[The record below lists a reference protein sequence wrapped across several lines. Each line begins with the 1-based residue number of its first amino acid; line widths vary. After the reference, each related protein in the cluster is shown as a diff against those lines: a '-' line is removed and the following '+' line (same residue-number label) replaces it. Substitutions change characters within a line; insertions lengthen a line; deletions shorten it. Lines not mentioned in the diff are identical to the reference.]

1 MPTTT
6 VPSDHGASDHGA
18 SDHGASGHGASGHGS
33 GLAAVFEPRRVA
45 LVGASDRPGSVGR
58 LLWDNLAGF
67 PGEVLPVCRAATVGG
82 KAAYADLRDVPG
94 QVDLAVIATP
104 AATVPGIIGAAAD
117 KGVRA
122 AVVLSAGFA
131 ETGDEGA
138 RLQADAVAAAR
149 AGGMRLVG
157 PNCFGVQNADLP
169 LNASIAAGTPR
180 GGGGVTI
187 VTQSG
192 SYGMAVHALGQDEG
206 LRVAKVFAAG
216 NKADITDAE
225 LLGYLRQDPDTR
237 VICLLLE
244 SVTDARRFFTEARQ
258 TTPRKPVI
266 AVVGGRTGAGQRAAV
281 SHTAALGTD
290 DAILDAALR
299 QAGVVRVRTGLQA
312 LDGARALAS
321 QPVPRGPRIA
331 VVTNSGGTG
340 VELTDLLADEG
351 LAVPELSGPLQ
362 DELRAL
368 LPEYGSARNPVDMTP
383 AWRLFTTV
391 YPAAIEMLA
400 RSGEVD
406 AVVPVLLQRSASPE
420 VAAAVRDAVGRLRAD
435 GVPVPVYVCWV
446 ASREADQHAEVL
458 REAGVPCFAWPER
471 TARAVGT
478 AVRCG
483 ERMGQNGPVAG
494 TAGRADGPGAGL
506 PVKGDV
512 PGAGLPV
519 RGDVPGAGAPADHPP
534 PGRFAVIGRRPPRP
548 TPRGELPAH
557 GLVGAVAARELL
569 VGAGIPV
576 IETIRCRSAETAVA
590 AAGRVGYPVVAKV
603 DHPELTH
610 KSDVGGVRLGLA
622 DEAAVREA
630 VAGLLGLAEG
640 AGVLLQRQHEGAELL
655 VGGLRDP
662 EFGPVVMAGLGGVLV
677 ETWRDVQLAVAPVSE
692 AEAVALLR
700 SLRGAA
706 IFGGLRG
713 HPAIDLGPVAAVI
726 VRVGE
731 LLADHPQI
739 SELDLNPV
747 LATETGCVA
756 VDWRIQIG

>member
-1 MPTTT
+1 MLSASGPGR
-6 VPSDHGASDHGA
+6 GASDHGA
-18 SDHGASGHGASGHGS
+18 SDHGGSGHGASGHGS
-33 GLAAVFEPRRVA
+33 GLAAVFAPRRVA

-58 LLWDNLAGF
+58 LLWDNLADF
-67 PGEVLPVCRAATVGG
+67 PGEVLPVCPAATVGG
-82 KAAYADLRDVPG
+82 ETAYADLRDVPG

-131 ETGDEGA
+131 ETGDVGA
-138 RLQADAVAAAR
+138 KLQADAVAAAR
-149 AGGMRLVG
+149 AGGVRLVG

-225 LLGYLRQDPDTR
+225 LLGYLREDPETR

-244 SVTDARRFFTEARQ
+244 SITDARRFFTEARQ
-258 TTPRKPVI
+258 TTPHKPVI

-290 DAILDAALR
+290 DAIRDAALR

-321 QPVPRGPRIA
+321 QPIPRGRRVA

-351 LAVPELSGPLQ
+351 LTIPELSGRLQ
-362 DELRAL
+362 DELRTL
-368 LPEYGSARNPVDMTP
+368 LPQYGSARNPVDMTP

-435 GVPVPVYVCWV
+435 EVPVPVYVCWV
-446 ASREADQHAEVL
+446 ASRDADQHADLL
-458 REAGVPCFAWPER
+458 RDAGVPCFAWPER
-471 TARAVGT
+471 TARAAGT

-483 ERMGQNGPVAG
+483 ERMERG
-494 TAGRADGPGAGL
+494 GPGAG
-506 PVKGDV
+506 PAAEPEV
-512 PGAGLPV
+512 PGAGAPV
-519 RGDVPGAGAPADHPP
+519 RGDVPGAGARADHRPP
-534 PGRFAVIGRRPPRP
+534 ERLAVIRRSPRP
-548 TPRGELPAH
+548 APRGELPAH
-557 GLVGAVAARELL
+557 GLVDAQVARELL
-569 VGAGIPV
+569 VSAGIPV
-576 IETIRCRSAETAVA
+576 ITTVRCRSAETAVA

-610 KSDVGGVRLGLA
+610 KSDVGGVRLGLD
-622 DEAAVREA
+622 DEAAVRAA
-630 VAGLLGLAEG
+630 VADLLGLAEG
-640 AGVLLQRQHEGAELL
+640 AGVLLQRQHEGFELL

-677 ETWRDVQLAVAPVSE
+677 EAWRDVQMAVAPVGE
-692 AEAVALLR
+692 ADAVALLR

-706 IFGGLRG
+706 IFNGLRG
-713 HPAIDLGPVAAVI
+713 SPPVDLAPVADVI
-726 VRVGE
+726 VRISDLMVGNPNI
-731 LLADHPQI
+731 A
-739 SELDLNPV
+739 ELDLNPV
-747 LATETGCVA
+747 LAGVTGCVA
-756 VDWRIQIG
+756 VDWRVVTG

>member
-1 MPTTT
+1 MLNASGPG
-6 VPSDHGASDHGA
+6 HGASGHGA
-18 SDHGASGHGASGHGS
+18 SDHGASGQGS
-33 GLAAVFEPRRVA
+33 GLAAVFAPRRIA

-58 LLWDNLAGF
+58 LLWDNLADF
-67 PGEVLPVCRAATVGG
+67 PGEVLPVCPAATVGG
-82 KAAYADLRDVPG
+82 ETAYADLRDVPG
-94 QVDLAVIATP
+94 EVDLAVIATP

-131 ETGDEGA
+131 ETGDVGA
-138 RLQADAVAAAR
+138 KLQADAVAAAR
-149 AGGMRLVG
+149 AGGVRLVG

-244 SVTDARRFFTEARQ
+244 SITDARRFFTEARQ
-258 TTPRKPVI
+258 TTPHKPVI

-290 DAILDAALR
+290 DAIRDAALR
-299 QAGVVRVRTGLQA
+299 QAGVIRVRTGLQA

-321 QPVPRGPRIA
+321 QPIPRGPRVA

-351 LAVPELSGPLQ
+351 LTIPELSGRLQ

-368 LPEYGSARNPVDMTP
+368 LPQYGSARNPVDMTP

-406 AVVPVLLQRSASPE
+406 AVVPVLLQRSASAE
-420 VAAAVRDAVGRLRAD
+420 VASAVRDAVLRLRAD

-446 ASREADQHAEVL
+446 APRDADRHADLL
-458 REAGVPCFAWPER
+458 RDAGVPCFAWPER

-483 ERMGQNGPVAG
+483 SRIGQS
-494 TAGRADGPGAGL
+494 
-506 PVKGDV
+506 V
-512 PGAGLPV
+512 PGAAAPAGS
-519 RGDVPGAGAPADHPP
+519 GVPRAGTPPLGAGPAAPAPAVHRPP
-534 PGRFAVIGRRPPRP
+534 ERSAVIRRPPRP
-548 TPRGELPAH
+548 VPRGELPAH

-569 VGAGIPV
+569 VEAGIPV
-576 IETIRCRSAETAVA
+576 IATVRCRSAETAVA

-622 DEAAVREA
+622 DEVAVREA
-630 VAGLLGLAEG
+630 VADLLGLAEG
-640 AGVLLQRQHEGAELL
+640 AGVLLQRQHEGVELL

-677 ETWRDVQLAVAPVSE
+677 ETWRDVQLAVAPVDE
-692 AEAVALLR
+692 AEAVGLLR

>member
-1 MPTTT
+1 MLSAGGPGDAADGHGAGGHGAD
-6 VPSDHGASDHGA
+6 DHGAD
-18 SDHGASGHGASGHGS
+18 DHGS

-45 LVGASDRPGSVGR
+45 LVGASDRPGSMGR
-58 LLWDNLAGF
+58 LLWDNLADF
-67 PGEVLPVCRAATVGG
+67 PGEVLPVCPAATVGG
-82 KAAYADLRDVPG
+82 RTAYADLRDVPG
-94 QVDLAVIATP
+94 EVDLAVIATP

-138 RLQADAVAAAR
+138 KLQAAAVAAAR
-149 AGGMRLVG
+149 AGGVRLVG

-169 LNASIAAGTPR
+169 LNASIAAGPPR

-225 LLGYLRQDPDTR
+225 LLGYLRQDPGTR

-244 SVTDARRFFTEARQ
+244 SITGARRFFTEACQ
-258 TTPRKPVI
+258 TTPLKPVI
-266 AVVGGRTGAGQRAAV
+266 AVVGGRTGAGRRAAV

-290 DAILDAALR
+290 DAVRDAALR

-312 LDGARALAS
+312 LDAARALAG

-351 LAVPELSGPLQ
+351 LAVPELSEPLQ
-362 DELRAL
+362 DGLRAL

-446 ASREADQHAEVL
+446 APREADQHAEVL

-483 ERMGQNGPVAG
+483 ERMRQSM
-494 TAGRADGPGAGL
+494 PGAG
-506 PVKGDV
+506 PAVKRDG
-512 PGAGLPV
+512 
-519 RGDVPGAGAPADHPP
+519 RGAGAPVKSDVPGVGTPADHRPP
-534 PGRFAVIGRRPPRP
+534 ERLAVIRRSPRLA
-548 TPRGELPAH
+548 PRGELPAR
-557 GLVGAVAARELL
+557 GLLDAQAARELL
-569 VGAGIPV
+569 VDAGIPV
-576 IETIRCRSAETAVA
+576 IATVRCRSAETAVA

-610 KSDVGGVRLGLA
+610 KSDVGGVRLGLD
-622 DEAAVREA
+622 DEAAVRAA
-630 VAGLLGLAEG
+630 VADLLGLADG
-640 AGVLLQRQHEGAELL
+640 AGVLLQRQHEGVELL

-677 ETWRDVQLAVAPVSE
+677 EAWRDIQMAVAPVGE

-706 IFGGLRG
+706 IFTGLRG
-713 HPAIDLGPVAAVI
+713 TPLVDLDAVADVI
-726 VRVGE
+726 IRISDLMVGNPG
-731 LLADHPQI
+731 LA
-739 SELDLNPV
+739 ELDLNPV
-747 LATETGCVA
+747 LAGVTGCVA
-756 VDWRIQIG
+756 VDWRVVAG

>member
-1 MPTTT
+1 MLNAGGPG
-6 VPSDHGASDHGA
+6 DGAGGDG
-18 SDHGASGHGASGHGS
+18 G
-33 GLAAVFEPRRVA
+33 GLAAIFEPHRVA

-58 LLWDNLAGF
+58 LLWDNLADF
-67 PGEVLPVCRAATVGG
+67 PGEVLPVCPAATVGG
-82 KAAYADLRDVPG
+82 RAAYADLRDVPG

-138 RLQADAVAAAR
+138 KLQADAVAAAR
-149 AGGMRLVG
+149 AGGVRLVG

-225 LLGYLRQDPDTR
+225 LLGYLRRDPDTR

-244 SVTDARRFFTEARQ
+244 SITDARRFFTEARQ
-258 TTPRKPVI
+258 TTPHKPVI
-266 AVVGGRTGAGQRAAV
+266 AVVGGRTGAGRRAAV

-290 DAILDAALR
+290 DAIRDAALR

-312 LDGARALAS
+312 LDAARALAS
-321 QPVPRGPRIA
+321 QPVPRGSRIA

-351 LAVPELSGPLQ
+351 LTVPELSGPLQ
-362 DELRAL
+362 DGLRAL
-368 LPEYGSARNPVDMTP
+368 LPAYGSARNPVDMTP
-383 AWRLFTTV
+383 AWQLFTTV
-391 YPAAIEMLA
+391 YPAAIELLA

-406 AVVPVLLQRSASPE
+406 AVVPVLLQRSASAE
-420 VAAAVRDAVGRLRAD
+420 VASVVRDAVGRLRAD
-435 GVPVPVYVCWV
+435 AVPVPVYVCWV
-446 ASREADQHAEVL
+446 APRDADQHADLL
-458 REAGVPCFAWPER
+458 RDAGVPCFAWPER

-478 AVRCG
+478 AIRCG
-483 ERMGQNGPVAG
+483 ERMTYA
-494 TAGRADGPGAGL
+494 
-506 PVKGDV
+506 
-512 PGAGLPV
+512 
-519 RGDVPGAGAPADHPP
+519 PGAGAPAGSGG
-534 PGRFAVIGRRPPRP
+534 PGARPVPRAVF
-548 TPRGELPAH
+548 PAQ
-557 GLVGAVAARELL
+557 GLLGAVAARELL

-576 IETIRCRSAETAVA
+576 IATVRCRSAETAVV

-610 KSDVGGVRLGLA
+610 KSDVGGVRLGLD
-622 DEAAVREA
+622 DEASVRAA
-630 VAGLLGLAEG
+630 VADLLGLAEG
-640 AGVLLQRQHEGAELL
+640 AGVLLQRQHEGFELL

-662 EFGPVVMAGLGGVLV
+662 EFGLVVMAGLGGVLV
-677 ETWRDVQLAVAPVSE
+677 EAWRDVQMAVAPVGES
-692 AEAVALLR
+692 EAVALLR

-713 HPAIDLGPVAAVI
+713 SPPVDLDAVAEVI
-726 VRVGE
+726 VRVSDLMLGN
-731 LLADHPQI
+731 PGI
-739 SELDLNPV
+739 GELDLNPV
-747 LATETGCVA
+747 LAGVTGCVA
-756 VDWRIQIG
+756 VDWRVVVG